1 MQHHAITAFL
11 LVTLF
16 TYSAALSCMDE
27 GGEEVEWWL
36 IYSLPHGLTDG
47 DMNYLYLDEGSSVG
61 FEMVKKI
68 LHESESETALDNT
81 LSLRKTDKKV
91 KHIYYNDHPPGQST
105 KNSYAHAK
113 GAIYWK
119 DGDDKFIWITHSQP
133 EFPQWETDSY
143 IRSENPGVNG
153 QHFFCLSLPQD
164 AFDPLLA
171 VFNRDHV
178 AVFSND
184 EFEAKEADTSKEAT
198 MIKYGKDIPGIGF
211 VNIVGQSKQDKQS
224 EEPMD
229 IDDEKGLKNA
239 EKLVDF
245 WIDLQAELIKA
256 KTVKGDETLF
266 SSTWWISFLR
276 FVVLNQT
283 FFLLNNVTLILNRG
297 FPQLTL

>member
-1 MQHHAITAFL
+1 
-11 LVTLF
+11 
-16 TYSAALSCMDE
+16 
-27 GGEEVEWWL
+27 
-36 IYSLPHGLTDG
+36 
-47 DMNYLYLDEGSSVG
+47 
-61 FEMVKKI
+61 
-68 LHESESETALDNT
+68 
-81 LSLRKTDKKV
+81 
-91 KHIYYNDHPPGQST
+91 
-105 KNSYAHAK
+105 
-113 GAIYWK
+113 
-119 DGDDKFIWITHSQP
+119 
-133 EFPQWETDSY
+133 
-143 IRSENPGVNG
+143 
-153 QHFFCLSLPQD
+153 
-164 AFDPLLA
+164 